1 MFIAAIGAF
10 AIVCLVMG
18 ALGIIV
24 VKGGD
29 MCDDDDMQ

>member
-1 MFIAAIGAF
+1 MLIAAIGAF